1 MYVYSMPRINI
12 LTAREFKISKLFTH
26 LCCLYLAE
34 GNVEFWM
41 FLRASHDEF
50 SAAVVE
56 GEITDEDPTL
66 IEVLGAIHTVWEWR
80 NG

>member
-1 MYVYSMPRINI
+1 MYVCVNI

-26 LCCLYLAE
+26 LCFLYLAE
-34 GNVEFWM
+34 GYVEFWV

-50 SAAVVE
+50 PAAVVE
-56 GEITDEDPTL
+56 REITDEDPTL
-66 IEVLGAIHTVWEWR
+66 VEILGAIHTVQEWR